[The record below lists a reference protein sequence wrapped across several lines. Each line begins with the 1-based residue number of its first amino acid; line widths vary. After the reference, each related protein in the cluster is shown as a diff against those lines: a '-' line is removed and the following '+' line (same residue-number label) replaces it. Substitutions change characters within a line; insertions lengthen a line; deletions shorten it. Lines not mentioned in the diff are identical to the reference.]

1 MGAMKAMAMQMEETA
16 MWHELEPHEKN
27 LRVGMV
33 LSDAAKLIQ
42 NMLEMGWSNEK
53 ILGVIFAELQ
63 EQSGEDLGL

>member
-1 MGAMKAMAMQMEETA
+1 MGAMKAMAMQMEETT

-33 LSDAAKLIQ
+33 LSDTAKLIQ